1 MTQQNQP
8 HQTQDQSSTTN
19 NAHTDEA
26 TFAIAPDDPRSTQV
40 RGGLEADLGGVND
53 HPTEVNAAGE
63 GAADLGTTSAD
74 LGATQDD
81 VGAVG
86 TGAGTAG
93 SGQLSMNTTGL
104 FAPHSGPPGVGPV
117 EGSRTGIEAP
127 QVEMTDIGLVDVNMV
142 DMSVTEDD
150 ENIQG
155 GGARVEDA
163 DGNPL

>member
-1 MTQQNQP
+1 MTQQDQP
-8 HQTQDQSSTTN
+8 QQTDDRTSTHNTDV
-19 NAHTDEA
+19 DEA
-26 TFAIAPDDPRSTQV
+26 AFAVAPDDPRSTQV

-63 GAADLGTTSAD
+63 GAANLGTTSAD
-74 LGATQDD
+74 LSATQDD
-81 VGAVG
+81 AGAVG
-86 TGAGTAG
+86 TGAGTAN
-93 SGQLSMNTTGL
+93 SGQLTMNTTGL

-142 DMSVTEDD
+142 DMSVTGDD
-150 ENIQG
+150 DNIQG
-155 GGARVEDA
+155 GGARVEDE